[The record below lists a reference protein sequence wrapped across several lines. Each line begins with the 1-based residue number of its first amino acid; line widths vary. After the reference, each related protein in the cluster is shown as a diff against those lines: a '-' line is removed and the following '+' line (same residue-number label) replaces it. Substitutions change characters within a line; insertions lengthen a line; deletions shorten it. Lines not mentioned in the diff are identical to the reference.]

1 MKTVRLKDKIEGI
14 KAAAEILKADGIV
27 AMPTETVYGLAAS
40 AYSNKAI
47 SKVFAAK
54 GRPQDNPLIVHISDM
69 DMLREVVS
77 EFSDA
82 AKALAEKFWPGPLTM
97 VLPKGEK
104 VCDSVSRGLSTV
116 AVRMPENEVARE
128 LIRVSGLPL
137 AAPSA
142 NLSGSPSPTTANHVI
157 ADLDGR
163 IDAVIMSGDC
173 TVGVE
178 STVVSLCV
186 DPPRLLRPGF
196 ITAEQL
202 CEVLPSLVIDKAV
215 LEELKEGEKAASP
228 GMMYKHY
235 SPKTEV
241 FLVEADEN
249 SFISFVNK
257 KENCAAICFSEEA
270 DKIKI
275 KALSLGSK
283 NSAEDHAKNLF
294 SLLRECDNLEV
305 STVYIHA
312 PSKSG
317 VGLAVYNRLIR
328 AAGFKIIKLKKVI
341 GLTGP
346 TGAGKTL
353 ACETAEELGYKVI
366 NCDKVAREAA
376 DRKDTLSALVNAF
389 GEDVTENGK
398 LNRKALAQKAF
409 STKENTELL
418 NKTILPFIVDMI
430 NEQIENAEE
439 EKILLDAP
447 TLYESG
453 ADNICEAVI
462 AVLSSR
468 ENRKK
473 RIIARDSLTEEAAE
487 LRMKAGKND
496 DYYKEKT
503 QHIIYND
510 GTAAEF
516 KDSFFKLLTLLEGK

>member
-1 MKTVRLKDKIEGI
+1 MKTVRLLDNLEGI

-40 AYSNKAI
+40 AYSNTAI

-69 DMLREVVS
+69 DMLKDVVS
-77 EFSDA
+77 HFPDSA
-82 AKALAEKFWPGPLTM
+82 RALAEKFWPGPLTM
-97 VLPKGEK
+97 VLQKGDK

-116 AVRMPENEVARE
+116 AVRLPENEVARE
-128 LIRVSGLPL
+128 LIRTSGLPL

-142 NLSGSPSPTTANHVI
+142 NISGSPSPTTANHVI
-157 ADLDGR
+157 NDLDGK
-163 IDAVIMSGDC
+163 IDAVVMSDDC

-186 DPPRLLRPGF
+186 NPPRLLRPGF
-196 ITAEQL
+196 ITAEEL
-202 CEVLPSLVIDKAV
+202 REVLPDLVIDRAV
-215 LEELKEGEKAASP
+215 LEELREGEKAASP

-257 KENCAAICFSEEA
+257 KENCAAICFSEEV

-275 KALSLGSK
+275 KALSLGAK
-283 NSAEDHAKNLF
+283 DSAEDHAKRLF
-294 SLLRECDNLEV
+294 SLLRECDGLGV
-305 STVYIHA
+305 GSIYIHA

-317 VGLAVYNRLIR
+317 VGLAVYNRLVR
-328 AAGFKIIKLKKVI
+328 AAGFKVITPKKII

-366 NCDKVAREAA
+366 NCDLVARAAA
-376 DRKDTLSALVNAF
+376 DREGTLSALINAF
-389 GEDVTENGK
+389 GEDITENGK
-398 LNRKALAQKAF
+398 LNRQALAQKAF
-409 STKENTELL
+409 SSKENTELL

-430 NEQIENAEE
+430 NEQIENAED

-462 AVLSSR
+462 AVLSDR

-473 RIIARDSLTEEAAE
+473 RIIARDSLTDEAAE
-487 LRMKAGKND
+487 LRLTAGKND
-496 DYYKEKT
+496 DYYKERT

-516 KDSFFKLLTLLEGK
+516 KDSFLKLLTSLEGK